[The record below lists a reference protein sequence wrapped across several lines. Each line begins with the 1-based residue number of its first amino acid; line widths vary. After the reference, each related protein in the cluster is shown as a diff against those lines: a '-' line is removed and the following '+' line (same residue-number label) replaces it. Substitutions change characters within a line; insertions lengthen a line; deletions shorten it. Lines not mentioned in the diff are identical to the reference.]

1 VRRASRPTAAPT
13 PIEAAVASVLAPGEL
28 RLTANRRALLA
39 ALDKAPRPLTADEL
53 AGSAG
58 VALSSAYRN
67 LAELAAAGVVARVS
81 TGGIDCFEL
90 DEQFSDHS
98 HHHHLMCV
106 ECGIVTDFAP
116 SPQLERLIS
125 REVEELA
132 AQHGCE
138 VVSHVFDVRGLC
150 RDCRSRR

>member
-1 VRRASRPTAAPT
+1 
-13 PIEAAVASVLAPGEL
+13 
-28 RLTANRRALLA
+28 
-39 ALDKAPRPLTADEL
+39 
-53 AGSAG
+53 
-58 VALSSAYRN
+58 
-67 LAELAAAGVVARVS
+67 
-81 TGGIDCFEL
+81 
-90 DEQFSDHS
+90 
-98 HHHHLMCV
+98 MCV